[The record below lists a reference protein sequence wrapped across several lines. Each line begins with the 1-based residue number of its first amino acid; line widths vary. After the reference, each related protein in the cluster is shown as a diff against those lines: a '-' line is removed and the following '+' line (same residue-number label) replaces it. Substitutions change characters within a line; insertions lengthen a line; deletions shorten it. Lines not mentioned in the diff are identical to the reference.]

1 MKFKTGFV
9 VQLVNQTPKK
19 KRYFIHILKLTAASH
34 FKKQKNGDS
43 MEITSTV
50 IFPKTFFC
58 HLKKHHLAATGQNH
72 INQIILLNKRSQNA
86 YL

>member
-19 KRYFIHILKLTAASH
+19 KGYFIHILKLTAASH
-34 FKKQKNGDS
+34 FKKQKKNGDS

-50 IFPKTFFC
+50 IFPKTFFW
-58 HLKKHHLAATGQNH
+58 HLKKHHLAAIGQNH
-72 INQIILLNKRSQNA
+72 INQIILLNKG
-86 YL
+86 